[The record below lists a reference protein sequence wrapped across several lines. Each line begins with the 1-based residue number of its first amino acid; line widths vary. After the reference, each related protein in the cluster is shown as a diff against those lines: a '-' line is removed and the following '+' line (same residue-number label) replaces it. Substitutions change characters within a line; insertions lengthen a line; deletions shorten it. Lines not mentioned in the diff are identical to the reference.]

1 MTREGKGVGSLTLCV
16 NVLEELEEV
25 LSLLQGVRGEIN
37 VWHNWR
43 SHDCRDG
50 SQAEEDLGKHLD
62 VLRRRAR
69 SVKEDAVGDE
79 SSSAV
84 MRRVEYPKNSADDEV
99 FVLQE
104 ATCDKHMGKHGH
116 HGLVVPRILYGA
128 LQSPW

>member
-1 MTREGKGVGSLTLCV
+1 MSGTIGEAMTAETAARPKKI
-16 NVLEELEEV
+16 LESILMF
-25 LSLLQGVRGEIN
+25 
-37 VWHNWR
+37 
-43 SHDCRDG
+43 
-50 SQAEEDLGKHLD
+50 
-62 VLRRRAR
+62 LRRRAR
-69 SVKEDAVGDE
+69 SVKEDAVGECLGDE

-104 ATCDKHMGKHGH
+104 ATCDKHMGMHGH